1 MQRGGSSLDT
11 WVRTNSPVDSFSTPP
26 NRLERGRHRGQ
37 ASAVSSR
44 TAENLFWLGC
54 YTERTEQMV
63 RLARAVLLLIDTD
76 EDAPETLR
84 EALSE
89 LAVHSGLAPWGAPT
103 LNQAPHLFERALLG
117 ALADPAASSIAF
129 SLGALE
135 RAAQALRERLSTEQW
150 AVVRSMGTRFAGCA
164 AADRPVCRRWAR
176 SCRHWTGWPCSW
188 RPSPVH
194 RATA

>member
-1 MQRGGSSLDT
+1 MDDIAAR
-11 WVRTNSPVDSFSTPP
+11 RPP
-26 NRLERGRHRGQ
+26 
-37 ASAVSSR
+37 VSSR
-44 TAENLFWLGC
+44 TAENLFWLGR

-89 LAVHSGLAPWGAPT
+89 LALHSGLAPWGAPT

-129 SLGALE
+129 NLGALE

-150 AVVRSMGTRFAGCA
+150 AVVRSMGTHFQRA
-164 AADRPVCRRWAR
+164 ASARSRASCRRWPR
-176 SCRHWTGWPCSW
+176 CCRRWTGWACSW
-188 RPSPVH
+188 RPSPAR